1 MKRNFLSIITVIV
14 VLFTSCAKD
23 NFEAPGSLLTGRV
36 VYQNL
41 PVGVRSNGVQ
51 LELWQSGFQLFSKI
65 PVFISQEGTFS
76 ARLFDGEYKLTR
88 LKGNGPWLDNTD
100 TIAVSVKG
108 NTIIDVPIDPFFTV
122 KNEKF
127 VKSGTAINAT
137 FNLQR
142 VNTSKPLELV
152 RLYIGQTNITD
163 QNNNAGN
170 VQLLASAIPD
180 PTQPVT
186 LSANIP
192 ASLANKDFVFARVG
206 VKTVGVAELLYSMP
220 IKVMLK

>member
-23 NFEAPGSLLTGRV
+23 NFKAPGSLLTGRV

-180 PTQPVT
+180 PTQPIT

-192 ASLANKDFVFARVG
+192 AALANKDFVFARVG

>member
-76 ARLFDGEYKLTR
+76 ARLFDGDYKLTR

-180 PTQPVT
+180 PTQIIT

-192 ASLANKDFVFARVG
+192 AALANKDFVFARVG

>member
-142 VNTSKPLELV
+142 VNTTKPLELV

>member
-180 PTQPVT
+180 PTQIIT

-192 ASLANKDFVFARVG
+192 AALANKDFVFARVG

>member
-137 FNLQR
+137 FNLLR

>member
-1 MKRNFLSIITVIV
+1 MKRNFLSTITVIV

-76 ARLFDGEYKLTR
+76 ARLFDGDYKLTR

-180 PTQPVT
+180 PTQIIT

-192 ASLANKDFVFARVG
+192 AALANKDFVFARVG